1 MDISLLS
8 DELKAVIEEFVKA
21 ELKKQLSAKDLLIAQ
36 QQEEI
41 AHLNEQISSLR
52 KMIFG
57 SRSEKNNL
65 HRSSTKKSL
74 RKS

>member
-41 AHLNEQISSLR
+41 AHL
-52 KMIFG
+52 M
-57 SRSEKNNL
+57 SRL
-65 HRSSTKKSL
+65 VLCVR
-74 RKS
+74 